1 MSTHGFKFLKDAP
14 IGKDTEGF
22 FDFYHKSVAP
32 ALRSIIENDTCVHTV
47 GLFGRWGTGKSTI
60 IKLLKDDGITDA
72 KIVEFDCWKYE
83 KDSLRRQLLLQIAKD
98 LGISRKKVEK
108 LEKDLYFS
116 VSESLDEKVTVSW
129 GHLKKVGLISLAF
142 LIPIGFINWQLFPD
156 LLTQWKLWAGTTLS
170 LVLSIGLLAEKFLG
184 DDLKKII
191 MISPITSS
199 RAQLNSPEQF
209 EHSFVEILKQA
220 NSDSKKIV
228 IVIDNLD
235 RVDSKVATEI
245 LATLKTFL
253 EIREENLGGKK
264 VIFLVPCDFD
274 AIKRAAPSAELA
286 DEYLRKIFN
295 VVVWTPEYMDTDIR
309 TFIKDQLKQT
319 GDIKT
324 LLEDEDVYLVIESA
338 FANSPREI
346 KQFIN
351 NLISSLV
358 VAFNTEVKEI
368 VEKNIAY
375 MAKVL
380 VLMHKYPEAFQ
391 NLKNSWH
398 APEEVVST
406 YKTVVVDPG
415 KEPRREE
422 FENFMLKTSRITVDD
437 AEPFIY
443 LKKPVVSG
451 QLNDAEAIRLAI
463 IEGDETSAKTH
474 VGAETNK
481 GALLDFIIS
490 ILNKY
495 QNQTLEII
503 TRIFKTQ
510 LAVLCEL
517 KITGKGYVNT
527 VGNLLDGKV
536 WPSFQEL
543 PTDTIFEFILS
554 DSQLDGKLRS
564 NILERYVVALDSTE
578 EFKNFQKV
586 ETLKTI
592 FRNLIKH
599 QSFLNNDQILNTT
612 QAIEQMYSSRE
623 DVMGLFV
630 EAENREKFVTRK
642 ALEQIVQ
649 TSTIQ
654 NFAIRKDLITGF
666 KELISKHKLFLA
678 LYQKF
683 GELLV
688 QHNQKVPGFGDEKEQ
703 YLQQVL
709 SLVQEFEESLNQVTP
724 ANGIEFVRGLIQT
737 FNNISPW
744 NNRLTVMNI
753 LVYLEDIVEDGVK
766 NEIKQLLIQ
775 FIQNADPDA
784 VQKYFEFWNI
794 EYVQSLISETLPQL
808 QQRIITQHKFAK
820 VIYPFAKDETRLK
833 ILKYMVTHNAVEAI
847 DFISS
852 LTVKD
857 YKRADFARLLL
868 EKAAS
873 LGMPDRQKIYEFIA
887 DKISKNDDV
896 ALKDLAADQIKELL
910 TQDNESHAGVGFDF
924 FSKADFLSEEK
935 KREIVKAILEFIRQP
950 GKIVTQQHKNL
961 LKAVSAFFDNL
972 QETPQKD
979 YIYCLFGLIKDGQ
992 DADVIQMA
1000 ISNLNQVRPLF
1011 KDYQKDYNDIAE
1023 ALGSWRTDNTKALVV
1038 DGLLQMKRMGR
1049 IGTEEAKYWENLEA
1063 LKPHTD
1069 Q

>member
-1 MSTHGFKFLKDAP
+1 MSIPDFKFLKDAP
-14 IGKDTEGF
+14 ISKDTEGF

-60 IKLLKDDGITDA
+60 VKLLKDDGITDA
-72 KIVEFDCWKYE
+72 DIVEFDCWKYE

-98 LGISRKKVEK
+98 LKLKKKEIDE
-108 LEKDLYFS
+108 LEKEFYFS
-116 VSESLDEKVTVSW
+116 VSEKITDRMNISWPHFIKVVLTMLPIAIPV
-129 GHLKKVGLISLAF
+129 LLISLA
-142 LIPIGFINWQLFPD
+142 LFPNPIV
-156 LLTQWKLWAGTTLS
+156 QWKEFFSVSGS
-170 LVLSIGLLAEKFLG
+170 LLVAIWFLVDKFVT

-191 MISPITSS
+191 MISPVTATKNQMDS
-199 RAQLNSPEQF
+199 AELF
-209 EHSFVEILKQA
+209 EKSFTKVIKKA
-220 NSDSKKIV
+220 NTKKKIV

-235 RVDSKVATEI
+235 RVDSKVATEV

-253 EIREENLGGKK
+253 EIKNGDTDGKD
-264 VIFLVPCDFD
+264 VIFLVPCDFE
-274 AIKRAAPSAELA
+274 AVKKAAPSAELA

-309 TFIKDQLKQT
+309 TFIKDQIKQT

-351 NLISSLV
+351 NLISSLI

-368 VEKNIAY
+368 VEQNIAY

-391 NLKNSWH
+391 NLKNTWH
-398 APEEVVST
+398 APEEVIST
-406 YKTVVVDPG
+406 YKTVVVDHE

-451 QLNDAEAIRLAI
+451 RLNDAESVRLAL
-463 IEGDETSAKTH
+463 IEGDETSAKSYIE
-474 VGAETNK
+474 AETDK
-481 GALLDFIIS
+481 SALLDFIIS

-510 LAVLCEL
+510 LAVLSEL
-517 KITGKGYVNT
+517 KITGRGYINT

-543 PTDTIFEFILS
+543 PTDTIFEFVLA
-554 DSQLDGKLRS
+554 DSQLDRKLKS
-564 NILERYVVALDSTE
+564 NILERYAVALASTE

-586 ETLKTI
+586 ENLKII

-599 QSFLNNDQILNTT
+599 QDLLTSDQVLSIT
-612 QAIEQMYSSRE
+612 QAIEQAYTSRG
-623 DVMGLFV
+623 DVMSLFV

-642 ALEQIVQ
+642 ALDQVIQ
-649 TSTIQ
+649 TSNIQ

-678 LYQKF
+678 VYQKF

-709 SLVQEFEESLNQVTP
+709 FLVQEFEDSLNQVTP

-753 LVYLEDIVEDGVK
+753 LVYLEDIMEEGVK

-775 FIQNADPDA
+775 FLQNADPDV
-784 VQKYFEFWNI
+784 VQKYLEFWNA
-794 EYVQSLISETLPQL
+794 EYVQGLISETLPQL
-808 QQRIITQHKFAK
+808 QQRIITQHKFASA
-820 VIYPFAKDETRLK
+820 IYPFANDETRLRV
-833 ILKYMVTHNAVEAI
+833 LKQMVTHNAVEAI
-847 DFISS
+847 DFVSS
-852 LTVKD
+852 LNAKD
-857 YKRADFARLLL
+857 YKRVNFAQLLL
-868 EKAAS
+868 AKAAS
-873 LGMPDRQKIYEFIA
+873 LGMPDRQKIYEFVA

-896 ALKDLAADQIKELL
+896 SIKDLAADQIKELL
-910 TQDNESHAGVGFDF
+910 TQDNEAHAGIGFDF

-935 KREIVKAILEFIRQP
+935 KREIVKAALEFIRQP
-950 GKIVTQQHKNL
+950 GKTVTQQHKNIL
-961 LKAVSAFFDNL
+961 RAISAFFDNL

-979 YIYCLFGLIKDGQ
+979 YVYCLFGLIKDGQ
-992 DADVIQMA
+992 SVDIIQMA
-1000 ISNLNQVRPLF
+1000 ISNLNQVKPLF
-1011 KDYQKDYNDIAE
+1011 KDYQKDYSDIAE
-1023 ALGSWRTDNTKALVV
+1023 ALSSWRTEQTKALVI

-1049 IGTEEAKYWENLEA
+1049 VGSEEGKYWENLES
-1063 LKPHTD
+1063 LKTNTD
-1069 Q
+1069 